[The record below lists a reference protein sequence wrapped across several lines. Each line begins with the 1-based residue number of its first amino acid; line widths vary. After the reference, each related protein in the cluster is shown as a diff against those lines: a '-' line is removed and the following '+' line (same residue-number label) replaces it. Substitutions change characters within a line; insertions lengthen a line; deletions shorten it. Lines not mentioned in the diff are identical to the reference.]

1 MGSFLLIFAVFSFLV
16 QRTSAIE
23 QAVNT
28 RTRAIENVRK
38 VKSLALS
45 GDATQEDVDRA
56 IDTYREVYEKV
67 EKLRYVIPGIARI
80 TPPPAGSLSR
90 KFMLENEAAAKQF
103 LGIEPEETNE
113 SSSETESKETSLS
126 PALVAVLAFVAASQ
140 IILLGLLSSDPMSAK
155 NALDVAGST
164 IGLE

>member
-23 QAVNT
+23 QAVNS

-113 SSSETESKETSLS
+113 SSSSETESKETSLS

-164 IGLE
+164 I